1 MIVDYHMHMRGPLA
15 DGSEPLVLDVSTVE
29 RYCEV
34 AAARGVDEIAFTEHV
49 YYFAQTRDVWWLP
62 YQRERCVFDLDRYV
76 EAVLEG
82 RRRGL
87 PVKLG
92 LEVDW
97 VGPRQAA
104 LAEALAA
111 YPWDV
116 LLGSVHWLGDVEVD
130 LQPGIWATTT
140 VDDAWR
146 RYVDALC
153 ELVGLGLV
161 DVVAHPDL
169 AKIFGDRPDPG
180 LRAELDERLADAVAA
195 AGLAAEIST
204 AGLRKPVGEPYPD
217 EGLLRAF
224 HARGVPITLA
234 SDAHVVEYVG
244 HRFAEAVEL
253 ARRVGYETVS
263 VFDGRR
269 RTQAPLG

>member
-49 YYFAQTRDVWWLP
+49 YYFAQTREVWWLP
-62 YQRERCVFDLDRYV
+62 YQRERCGFDLDRYV

-104 LAEALAA
+104 LAEALAP

-116 LLGSVHWLGDVEVD
+116 LLGSVHWLGDLEVD
-130 LQPGIWATTT
+130 LQPGIWATTG
-140 VDDAWR
+140 VEEAWR

-169 AKIFGDRPDPG
+169 AKIFGDRPIPRSRPSCTSGSPTRSRRPG
-180 LRAELDERLADAVAA
+180 WPRRSRPRACASQSGSPTPTRVCCAPSTRAA
-195 AGLAAEIST
+195 CRSRSRPTRTSST
-204 AGLRKPVGEPYPD
+204 TSA
-217 EGLLRAF
+217 
-224 HARGVPITLA
+224 TA
-234 SDAHVVEYVG
+234 S
-244 HRFAEAVEL
+244 
-253 ARRVGYETVS
+253 
-263 VFDGRR
+263 RR
-269 RTQAPLG
+269 RSSSRAASATKR